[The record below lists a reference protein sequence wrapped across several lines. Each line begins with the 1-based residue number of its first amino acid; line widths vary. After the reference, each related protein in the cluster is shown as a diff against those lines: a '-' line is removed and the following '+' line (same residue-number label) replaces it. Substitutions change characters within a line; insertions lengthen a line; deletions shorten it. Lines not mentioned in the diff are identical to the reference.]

1 MCKPKGLDSR
11 PKGIYEGIGASSEP
25 RLHRELTARQG
36 LLPVNHSSLVM
47 RFLLFLF
54 GALVCIG
61 LPIYLFKLGSPP
73 ATDAQRW
80 SEAEIEQ
87 LDSQHS
93 STEEPQIWP
102 DEER

>member
-1 MCKPKGLDSR
+1 
-11 PKGIYEGIGASSEP
+11 
-25 RLHRELTARQG
+25 
-36 LLPVNHSSLVM
+36 M
-47 RFLLFLF
+47 RFLIFLI

-87 LDSQHS
+87 LDSQNS
-93 STEEPQIWP
+93 STEEPLTWP
-102 DEER
+102 DEEL